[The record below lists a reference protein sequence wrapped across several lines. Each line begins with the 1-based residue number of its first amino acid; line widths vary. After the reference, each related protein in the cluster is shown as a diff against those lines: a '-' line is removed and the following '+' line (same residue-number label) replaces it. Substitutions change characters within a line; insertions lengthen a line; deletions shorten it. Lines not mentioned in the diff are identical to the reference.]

1 MELRNETLQLRMEEY
16 SLKLKNNILND
27 YLKRGIEKLE
37 MKKNDLESKYSQYE
51 ELQKKLSHAQME
63 ERNKKIMSLTSK
75 LHQIKEEQKSL
86 NLKISSSQYM
96 QNRLQQLGEIK
107 KLVLE
112 GSENAFLNSDSSFLD
127 SSIEFKEEDSIQS
140 PKFKISPTNLSDSII
155 NMTSPEQ
162 ISPKYPP
169 EK

>member
-1 MELRNETLQLRMEEY
+1 MEEY